1 MQSEQLQF
9 LFPHTE
15 LYPQSV
21 QTVENDTYAFVKD
34 GRQHYLVIVFDP
46 ADLNP
51 VRGGFS
57 GDVQQVRDDLAI
69 KWCLPSYA
77 NAVKLREVFPW
88 TAPSPLGLKKSFGCG
103 DRMGLSAAAHIRAAR
118 SLDEE
123 GIGLILAQQSIRE
136 MTRTGRTPAEV
147 LNAAT
152 WGAFQ
157 ENYRQPW
164 GADADHM
171 KTEEDIRNLV
181 EAGFTFFTIDPSDY
195 VDDNVNQYNADELQ
209 RQFEQLGN
217 HAELTAHYAEQE
229 FELEH
234 GDQILRI
241 AFTPGTLEHA
251 AVKYERAV
259 AHTVAIAKVLSE
271 IKGDAGYD
279 LEMSV
284 DETETA
290 TSVAE
295 HYFVANELK
304 RRGVKVTSLAIRFIG
319 EFQKGIDYIGDLA
332 EFEASL
338 KEHLLIA
345 QELGPY
351 KISVHSGSDKYSVYP
366 ICGRVLGDLLH
377 VKTAGTWYLEALRA
391 VARVDASLFRE
402 ICDFA
407 SVRFDSDRATYHVID
422 NLNDLPDYRNCAD
435 SELEHTLD
443 NNTMRQMLHVTF
455 GSVLT
460 DKTSNGAWRFRSRL
474 YQLWLDNEA
483 VHLGIVEEYSSKH
496 MSTLGW

>member
-1 MQSEQLQF
+1 MQIEQLQF
-9 LFPHTE
+9 LFPNAE
-15 LYPQSV
+15 IYPQSV
-21 QTVENDTYAFVKD
+21 QTVESDTYVFVKD
-34 GRQHYLVIVFDP
+34 GRQHYLAIVFDP
-46 ADLNP
+46 NDLNAA
-51 VRGGFS
+51 RGGFT

-69 KWCLPSYA
+69 KWCLPSFA
-77 NAVKLREVFPW
+77 NSVKLREIFPW
-88 TAPSPLGLKKSFGCG
+88 TSPQPLGLKKSFGCG
-103 DRMGLSAAAHIRAAR
+103 DRMGLSASAHIRAAR
-118 SLDEE
+118 SLDEA
-123 GIGLILAQQSIRE
+123 GIGLVLAQQSIRE
-136 MTRTGRTPAEV
+136 MTRTQRTPAEV

-152 WGAFQ
+152 WGVFQ

-164 GADADHM
+164 GADADHL

-181 EAGFTFFTIDPSDY
+181 EAGFTFFTIDPSDV
-195 VDDNVNQYNADELQ
+195 VDDNAAKYSVEELESKF
-209 RQFEQLGN
+209 RELEN
-217 HAELTAHYAEQE
+217 HAELTAHYAGQE

-271 IKGDAGYD
+271 VKSDGYD

-284 DETETA
+284 DETDSP

-295 HYFVANELK
+295 HYFIANELK
-304 RRGVKVTSLAIRFIG
+304 RRGVKLTSLAIRFIG
-319 EFQKGIDYIGDLA
+319 EFQKGIDYIGDLDK
-332 EFEASL
+332 FEASL
-338 KEHLLIA
+338 KEHLIIA

-366 ICGRVLGDLLH
+366 ICGRVLGDLIH

-391 VARVDASLFRE
+391 VARVDANFFRE
-402 ICDFA
+402 ICDFS
-407 SVRFDSDRATYHVID
+407 SVRFEKDRATYHVID
-422 NLNDLPDYRNCAD
+422 NLNDLPDYRSCAD

-460 DKTSNGAWRFRSRL
+460 DKTANGGWRFRSQL
-474 YQLWLDNEA
+474 YQLWETHEA
-483 VHLGIVEEYSSKH
+483 VHLGIVEEYSRKH
-496 MSTLGW
+496 MATLGW